1 LFAMGFV
8 TKSAEPKDR
17 DAVSGAA
24 AAVHRSG
31 SGQRADAVAGA
42 WIYPD
47 RDQRQRQ
54 RADRTHRRIDRVV
67 SRHAADM
74 VIGAALADGHGARR
88 PSHED
93 RVRGEAGVKA
103 KPTQSS

>member
-1 LFAMGFV
+1 VSV
-8 TKSAEPKDR
+8 TDDQGARFLHLSRLRGRSTRSA
-17 DAVSGAA
+17 GAA

-54 RADRTHRRIDRVV
+54 RADRTHRRIDRFV
-67 SRHAADM
+67 SRHPADM
-74 VIGAALADGHGARR
+74 VVGAALADGHGARQ
-88 PSHED
+88 P
-93 RVRGEAGVKA
+93 RGEDGV
-103 KPTQSS
+103 